1 MNLEAAAPCQTSNML
16 KRRGQREKETIT
28 ISLLGVSPR
37 QLATHRAEEHL
48 VQHSKKKA
56 EKRTSCSHHGK
67 STQHHPRHRSLKN

>member
-16 KRRGQREKETIT
+16 KRRGQREKETVT

-48 VQHSKKKA
+48 VQHSKKTK
-56 EKRTSCSHHGK
+56 
-67 STQHHPRHRSLKN
+67 QKNELLAAITENPHSIIPVTDR